1 MGKYQSKHDVKQTN
15 FRTWKSGK
23 IWIYAAGA
31 LLTLGAAGV
40 FGTVPSSPVALST
53 RAFADTQQQAK
64 ANVTGAVSGTNLTI
78 TASSSQAG
86 TNSGTTG
93 DSISTINF
101 TDTKSGDSI
110 TLSAK
115 NNYSE
120 EFGGAITWKDNKTGE
135 TGTATAAI
143 DYKNNTV
150 NLVTIRD
157 DAPTGL
163 SYKDQSNLEVQN
175 FTYIIGDK
183 FDASKGFENATDASG
198 NAIAFSSV
206 KVDSSKVDL
215 KTQGVYPVSYS
226 IVDSATGK
234 TLTKVANV
242 SVRNDAAYIGLFGS
256 DGGTDDLALIKLG
269 SKFDASQYFGFAQ
282 DMNENSVDFSQVTV
296 DTSKL
301 NTSKAGIYPVY
312 YSIPDPSLSGGKFT
326 MVLNVTVGSP
336 LTGDA
341 STFDPWVMGTYI
353 TKGNTDWAIGDS
365 GSLLG
370 DFSEGENVDTSGTK
384 IILKSPD
391 SSTATFDSAAVD
403 TNTLGTY
410 QVPITVIDPIGNSQT
425 MYATVVVSQPS
436 GWPGYYNP
444 TWNID
449 LPVGS
454 SYSPTYGIDTGYYS
468 VSNEIGTIF
477 DSDLTYTTQS
487 NVNMKVP
494 GVYQTVYTLTA
505 SNLAESGILSGSWNV
520 TANVRV
526 YDDTDHT
533 ALSAPKTSTG
543 TIGQVWSIDSKN
555 GLNVTQSDGSSAD
568 GNLVVALI
576 KKPTGSKADVEMTNP
591 ISVTFTPDVAGDYTL
606 TYTYTDLVTG
616 KVVSAS
622 TVVNVAASTTPS
634 GPTNST
640 DNLLNDVSISTNNI
654 TINQNA
660 TFSMKDLVNSF
671 TNFGPDANGNG
682 NGKTG
687 SLGSNMIESAKSWNS
702 MNDSYLNVDTP
713 IDSTTYPLYY
723 IIPYG
728 MSEDRAYGIWFEV
741 DVSKVDTSKVGTYTV
756 TYKGIDMD
764 GSFYANLPYDGLD
777 TKILG
782 TSTVTVVAPKD
793 QSALSAPSHY
803 DMTTGQTYDVST
815 SVKALNAAGQVVSPT
830 YQVSAQDVKGQM
842 IDTTGLL
849 MGTSFAPKVAGTY
862 TVTVT
867 NGTKKASLKIAVA
880 PSQVSPIVDEVT
892 DNTAP
897 SDPISST
904 DKVLI
909 GTVTVKKVG
918 DAFNAYDDYVTGAV
932 SENNQP
938 ASSGAQTTM
947 ASAIQALLVKQYP
960 DLATQIKSGY
970 LNSTGVLTNLVGVHI
985 ISNNVNMNKAG
996 TYVVNYL
1003 IDGATMTFTTGDPL
1017 PAQIIDLKNLIV
1029 TRTVIVE
1036 ADTVSTPSQGKG
1048 QTPKS
1053 GSESTSTTLNSN
1065 GKNQVSMLA
1074 TTQVKS
1080 AAQPMVKTAVASATL
1095 LPKTGDHSSVTLA
1108 ETLLGL
1114 SFVGLSGLFLEMKRR
1129 RL

>member
-157 DAPTGL
+157 DAPAGL
-163 SYKDQSNLEVQN
+163 SYKDQSNLEVDD
-175 FTYIIGDK
+175 FYYTLGDK

-198 NAIAFSSV
+198 NDVAFSSV
-206 KVDSSKVDL
+206 KVYSSKVDF
-215 KTQGVYPVSYS
+215 KTQGIYPVSYS

-242 SVRNDAAYIGLFGS
+242 NVRNDAAYIGLLGS
-256 DGGTDDLALIKLG
+256 DGGPNDPALIKLG
-269 SKFDASQYFGFAQ
+269 SKFDASQYFESAQ

-312 YSIPDPSLSGGKFT
+312 YSISDPSLSGGKYT
-326 MVLNVTVGSP
+326 KVLNVTVGSP

-341 STFDPWVMGTYI
+341 STFDPWGTYI
-353 TKGNTDWAIGDS
+353 TKGNTDWATEDS
-365 GSLLG
+365 GNLLG
-370 DFSEGENVDTSGTK
+370 YFSEGVGMDTSGTK
-384 IILKSPD
+384 IILKSQID

-425 MYATVVVSQPS
+425 MYATVVVSQPF

-505 SNLAESGILSGSWNV
+505 PNLAESGILSGSWNV

-543 TIGQVWSIDSKN
+543 TVGQVWSIDSKN

-568 GNLVVALI
+568 GNLVVALT

-622 TVVNVAASTTPS
+622 TVVSVAASTTPS
-634 GPTNST
+634 
-640 DNLLNDVSISTNNI
+640 
-654 TINQNA
+654 
-660 TFSMKDLVNSF
+660 
-671 TNFGPDANGNG
+671 
-682 NGKTG
+682 
-687 SLGSNMIESAKSWNS
+687 
-702 MNDSYLNVDTP
+702 
-713 IDSTTYPLYY
+713 
-723 IIPYG
+723 
-728 MSEDRAYGIWFEV
+728 
-741 DVSKVDTSKVGTYTV
+741 
-756 TYKGIDMD
+756 
-764 GSFYANLPYDGLD
+764 
-777 TKILG
+777 
-782 TSTVTVVAPKD
+782 APKD

-815 SVKALNAAGQVVSPT
+815 AVKALNAAGQVVSPT